1 MGSRDRLRHYF
12 LTHLGEVI
20 DTDTLAE
27 VAGTRAYARR
37 IRDLR
42 NEEGYRILTSR
53 DRPGLLHSGQYLLE
67 DPVPH
72 PVKLGIAPGDR
83 NRALAASGYLCS
95 RCGLPGGAEDP
106 TDSRKRVSLHVFPA
120 VADLG
125 GFGDAGLLVLCSA
138 CKAGYVA
145 SPASTDEDFLELW
158 KVVRN
163 APRDLQL
170 RLLAVLEA
178 TYRG

>member
-20 DTDTLAE
+20 DTDTLAD

-37 IRDLR
+37 IRDLL

-53 DRPGLLHSGQYLLE
+53 DRPGILHPGQYLLE

-72 PVKLGIAPGDR
+72 PAKAAIAPADR
-83 NRALAASGYLCS
+83 NRALSASGYLCS

-106 TDSRKRVSLHVFPA
+106 TNSRKRVSLHVVPA
-120 VADLG
+120 ILSTSSSNAADLV
-125 GFGDAGLLVLCSA
+125 VLCTA
-138 CKAGYVA
+138 CKSGYTA
-145 SPASTDEDFLELW
+145 PEATTDEDFIELW
-158 KVVRN
+158 RVVRR
-163 APRDLQL
+163 APRDIQL
-170 RLLAVLEA
+170 RLLEVLEA
-178 TYRG
+178 TYRD